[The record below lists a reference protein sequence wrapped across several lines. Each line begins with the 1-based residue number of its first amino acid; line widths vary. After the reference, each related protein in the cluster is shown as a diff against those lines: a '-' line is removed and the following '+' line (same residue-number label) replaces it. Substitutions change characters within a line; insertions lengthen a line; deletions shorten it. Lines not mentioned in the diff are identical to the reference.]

1 MKILILIPVLL
12 FSINILAKDD
22 LSGKSIV
29 CGATLKYICDVLGNN
44 GSCAEEPNQE
54 IIIAVEFE
62 NDQQAIYHDYKGLF
76 FGSSNMDYP
85 EGLIIPLFY
94 KTNLESI
101 IIYTEEDFL
110 KANKMKYFLKINRET
125 LDFKLGFGNELDLK
139 IGENCLIYDNY
150 EKIDDNILKMKN
162 KIITQITKN
171 NKL

>member
-1 MKILILIPVLL
+1 M
-12 FSINILAKDD
+12 NILAKDD

-29 CGATLKYICDVLGNN
+29 CGTTLKYICDVIGNN
-44 GSCAEEPNQE
+44 GRCAEEPNQE
-54 IIIAVEFE
+54 VIIAVEFE
-62 NDQQAIYHDYKGLF
+62 NDQQAIYHDYKGIF

-101 IIYTEEDFL
+101 IIYYEQETE
-110 KANKMKYFLKINRET
+110 YFLKINRET
-125 LDFKLGFGNELDLK
+125 LDSKLGFGNGFDLK
-139 IGENCLIYDNY
+139 IGESCLIYDNY
-150 EKIDDNILKMKN
+150 EKIDNNILKMKN